1 MQVYEQRH
9 REQAMS
15 AWSFDTAAD
24 LALEV
29 RDSLPAPRFNL
40 AMSELLNDLLFP
52 SLWMFIGFVSS
63 CDAYLTIKYQEQI
76 CYLES
81 NPVGRLLLS
90 LDGGEP
96 GLFIG
101 AKFLGTIM
109 VLGFLTML
117 YRANRPMATLLTS
130 ALAIF
135 QLGLLCYLFLR

>member
-1 MQVYEQRH
+1 MTAPLAPAATR
-9 REQAMS
+9 S
-15 AWSFDTAAD
+15 APTEAFWTTPFFRKILMLGAIGLLWEGYGRW
-24 LALEV
+24 LA
-29 RDSLPAPRFNL
+29 
-40 AMSELLNDLLFP
+40 NDLLFP
-52 SLWMFIGFVSS
+52 TLWMFIGFVSS

-109 VLGFLTML
+109 VLGFLTTL

-130 ALAIF
+130 ALAVF
-135 QLGLLCYLFLR
+135 QFGLLCYLFLR